1 MGGVIMPD
9 NDEIE
14 YELKVERND
23 ALGRI
28 ADTLE
33 ALWYHLSRNHVPP
46 RAYIEHMRKK
56 AGKKS

>member
-1 MGGVIMPD
+1 MTVPD
-9 NDEIE
+9 NEEIE

-33 ALWYHLSRNHVPP
+33 ALWYHVSRNHIPP

-56 AGKKS
+56 GKKS